1 MIIDTRIEDTEM
13 IAMMEQALASV
24 KSRERRTPLESQQ
37 QIEARVLEMRE
48 REARRNPLR

>member
-1 MIIDTRIEDTEM
+1 MMLDTRIEDTEM

-37 QIEARVLEMRE
+37 QIEARVQEMRE
-48 REARRNPLR
+48 REARRQQMR